1 MPPLDKGRW
10 PSEARSEGWLRCRER
25 YRCDRRVTTG
35 TLQQKMGRIAPY
47 TQRYS
52 VPLRLH
58 PPVSFADSP
67 PCQGGP
73 RGCCGV
79 ATIVQ
84 PCQRGRASCL
94 PLIRGG
100 GRAKR
105 GRKGG
110 YVAGSDIVA
119 IGELRQERC
128 NRRWDVS
135 LLIRNDTPSLYV
147 STPQSASL
155 TAPLTRGAERLC
167 GIAAIVQPCQRG
179 RASCL
184 PLLRVEQ
191 SGGLFDAIQAQ
202 PP

>member
-1 MPPLDKGRW
+1 MRPGEHSWTLHAPHNLLPPLAKGRW
-10 PSEARSEGWLRCRER
+10 PSEARSEGWLRCREEYR
-25 YRCDRRVTTG
+25 YDRRVTTG

-47 TQRYS
+47 TQRYY

-94 PLIRGG
+94 PLLRGG
-100 GRAKR
+100 GPPKAVEGWLR
-105 GRKGG
+105 GRERYRYDK
-110 YVAGSDIVA
+110 
-119 IGELRQERC
+119 RQ
-128 NRRWDVS
+128 NVL
-135 LLIRNDTPSLYV
+135 LLIRNNTPSLCV

-155 TAPLTRGAERLC
+155 TAPLDKGGREVC
-167 GIAAIVQPCQRG
+167 AAQQR
-179 RASCL
+179 
-184 PLLRVEQ
+184 
-191 SGGLFDAIQAQ
+191 
-202 PP
+202 

>member
-1 MPPLDKGRW
+1 MPPLAKGRW
-10 PSEARSEGWLRCRER
+10 PSEARSEGWLRCRQR

-47 TQRYS
+47 TQRYY

-94 PLIRGG
+94 PFIRGG
-100 GRAKR
+100 GPPKAVEGSMPQTTL
-105 GRKGG
+105 GRWVYTSDHVGPMG
-110 YVAGSDIVA
+110 LYLGPRRSDGSIPQPTPVKSK
-119 IGELRQERC
+119 
-128 NRRWDVS
+128 S
-135 LLIRNDTPSLYV
+135 LKTPYKNNY
-147 STPQSASL
+147 AS
-155 TAPLTRGAERLC
+155 PG
-167 GIAAIVQPCQRG
+167 P
-179 RASCL
+179 
-184 PLLRVEQ
+184 
-191 SGGLFDAIQAQ
+191 
-202 PP
+202 

>member
-1 MPPLDKGRW
+1 MSRGGGRAKRGRKGGYVAESDIVTIGELRQERCNRRW
-10 PSEARSEGWLRCRER
+10 DVSLLIRN
-25 YRCDRRVTTG
+25 
-35 TLQQKMGRIAPY
+35 

-52 VPLRLH
+52 TPLRLH

-135 LLIRNDTPSLYV
+135 LLIRNDRAVRNV

-155 TAPLTRGAERLC
+155 TAPLGK
-167 GIAAIVQPCQRG
+167 GG
-179 RASCL
+179 RE
-184 PLLRVEQ
+184 V
-191 SGGLFDAIQAQ
+191 
-202 PP
+202 